1 MTVNTTA
8 ISAKVLAAC
17 VKVGRTVTL
26 TDYVDTYSTATGK
39 TTRVA
44 TDYTV
49 QASPPYQKRR
59 GFSNDSQP
67 SGGAAILFPASGI
80 TVTPKAGQKVATG
93 GLVYTI
99 VDVTTHELVSTV
111 LAYECTLT
119 QGGPT

>member
-8 ISAKVLAAC
+8 ISSKVLAAC

>member
-59 GFSNDSQP
+59 GFSGDSQP
-67 SGGAAILFPASGI
+67 SSGAAIVFPASGI
-80 TVTPKAGQKVATG
+80 AVTPKVGQKVATG

-99 VDVTTHELVSTV
+99 LDVTTHELGTAV
-111 LAYECTLT
+111 LAYECTLS
-119 QGGPT
+119 QGGPA

>member
-8 ISAKVLAAC
+8 ISSKVLAAC

-99 VDVTTHELVSTV
+99 VDVTTHEIVSTV

-119 QGGPT
+119 QGGPA